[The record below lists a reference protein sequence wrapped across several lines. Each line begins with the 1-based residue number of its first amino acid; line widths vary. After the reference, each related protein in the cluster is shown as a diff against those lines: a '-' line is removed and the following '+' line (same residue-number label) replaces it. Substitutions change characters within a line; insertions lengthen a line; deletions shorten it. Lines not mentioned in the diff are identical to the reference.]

1 MMTPEKALELYNG
14 IAGVIA
20 RRNETEIYTAM
31 GYSSN
36 LDLLLDFQTGK
47 LNALLEAYVPD
58 GILTDMKP
66 APLITDEKELLET
79 IVYYCLNGIGG
90 EADIVDIDL
99 IRSSFPCKNG
109 MGGTAV
115 QAALALRQLGARSIV
130 HLSDDSDEVR
140 VQLDSPCIKVPLPDG
155 TLGGAMDVKNKNP
168 QEVHAILQFRKGEVI
183 RLGDQEAAIPVSN
196 RLILTRNTV
205 NVTLPLDENYLTWI
219 EEHAQMVGSNV
230 LSSFNCILDPKILL
244 KRLERVKEHVN
255 VYRRKNPNGIVYF
268 EDAHYHDAAVRRL
281 CIETLYPHVDIMS
294 MNEEELQYTL
304 KMFGVPVDIS
314 DVLSCLK
321 GVEFLREHCGVRKG
335 VIVHTKDYALY
346 AGDTQGFHIEQGMV
360 CGSLLATAKA
370 AYGNYGTDEQIRT
383 ILKNPLS
390 EHGIRNQEIIRSHGL
405 EDHVIVVPTFYL
417 DRPKYTIGL
426 GDSFTGGMQLCFNNC
441 LQI

>member
-1 MMTPEKALELYNG
+1 
-14 IAGVIA
+14 
-20 RRNETEIYTAM
+20 
-31 GYSSN
+31 
-36 LDLLLDFQTGK
+36 
-47 LNALLEAYVPD
+47 
-58 GILTDMKP
+58 
-66 APLITDEKELLET
+66 
-79 IVYYCLNGIGG
+79 
-90 EADIVDIDL
+90 
-99 IRSSFPCKNG
+99 
-109 MGGTAV
+109 
-115 QAALALRQLGARSIV
+115 
-130 HLSDDSDEVR
+130 
-140 VQLDSPCIKVPLPDG
+140 
-155 TLGGAMDVKNKNP
+155 
-168 QEVHAILQFRKGEVI
+168 
-183 RLGDQEAAIPVSN
+183 
-196 RLILTRNTV
+196 
-205 NVTLPLDENYLTWI
+205 
-219 EEHAQMVGSNV
+219 
-230 LSSFNCILDPKILL
+230 
-244 KRLERVKEHVN
+244 
-255 VYRRKNPNGIVYF
+255 
-268 EDAHYHDAAVRRL
+268 
-281 CIETLYPHVDIMS
+281 MS

-321 GVEFLREHCGVRKG
+321 GVEFLRAHCGVRKG